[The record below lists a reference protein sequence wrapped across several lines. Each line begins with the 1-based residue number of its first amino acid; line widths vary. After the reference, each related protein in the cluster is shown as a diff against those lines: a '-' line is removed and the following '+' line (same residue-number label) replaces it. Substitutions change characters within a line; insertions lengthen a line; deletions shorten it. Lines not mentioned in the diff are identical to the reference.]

1 MCTGILADKETR
13 IMAEELA
20 RLRADIIT
28 TTVPNPRA
36 MAAEELA
43 GVFSALEPYRSGE
56 RTVISVDDWRSAL
69 AEAQE
74 RSSGYDVTV
83 WAGSLYLIGPVRGAL
98 VHGR

>member
-1 MCTGILADKETR
+1 
-13 IMAEELA
+13 MAEQLA

-43 GVFSALEPYRSGE
+43 GVFSALEPYSSGE

-74 RSSGYDVTV
+74 RSSGYDVVV